1 MTFLLFALAVVLI
14 GVTVRL
20 LIHAAVLPRI
30 QIHLH
35 LRQIEGYGFDVG
47 KPGSGDTARERL
59 NASMSEAVERLGR
72 FTMTRVPSLPALK
85 RSDLTAAGHY
95 KLTPESVH
103 GYRVIAAVG
112 VPALLLFFF
121 VATGSLS
128 LITLFLVACAA
139 VGGWEIPA
147 LVIRNRGNKRLSEI
161 DRGLPDLI
169 DLLTATVEAGMGIA
183 GSMGMLVGRFK
194 GALGDEL
201 RLTIQQQTLGISNER
216 ALGDFA
222 ERCDTPSVRAFVR
235 TLTKSESL
243 GVSVGPILREL
254 ATEVRRRRRQD
265 ARERMQKAPIKML
278 FPLMFLIFPALMV
291 ELLFPAA
298 YSLVKG
304 LSGGA
309 I

>member
-1 MTFLLFALAVVLI
+1 MTFLLFALVLLLV
-14 GVTVRL
+14 GLTVRL

-30 QIHLH
+30 QISLH

-47 KPGSGDTARERL
+47 RSSEDDNARARF
-59 NASMSEAVERLGR
+59 NASIVRAVERLGR
-72 FTMTRVPSLPALK
+72 FVMTNVPSLHPL
-85 RSDLTAAGHY
+85 RRGELTAAGY
-95 KLTPESVH
+95 YQVTPEVVH
-103 GYRVIAAVG
+103 GYRVIAALG
-112 VPALLLFFF
+112 VPSLLLFFF
-121 VATGSLS
+121 ASSGSLS
-128 LITLFLVACAA
+128 LITLFLTVCAA
-139 VGGWEIPA
+139 VAGFEIPA
-147 LVIRNRGNKRLSEI
+147 LVIRSRGNSRLADI

-183 GSMGMLVGRFK
+183 GSMGLVAGRFK
-194 GALGDEL
+194 GALGAEL
-201 RLTIQQQTLGISNER
+201 RLTIQQQTLGISNEA

-222 ERCDTPSVRAFVR
+222 ERCDTASVRAFVR

-254 ATEVRRRRRQD
+254 ATETRRRRRQD

-291 ELLFPAA
+291 ELLFPAGYA
-298 YSLVKG
+298 LVKS